1 MDKIKYF
8 RNMPVRAKIENIK
21 MRLGYK
27 KDITILDRVH
37 REELEKGIE
46 KGFALC
52 QPSGAFGRF
61 RIEEHFPDYIVLESG
76 QALKSKSLA
85 QLLKDS
91 NEVVLMASTVG
102 KRIVE
107 TIISEIEEGDASLAV
122 ILDSVAS
129 QTADAGLAWIV
140 RYINQQLAREGKI
153 LTKHRYSPG
162 YGDLHLFNQKILFD
176 LLKLEQLELALTEK
190 YMLVPE
196 KSVIAIA
203 GVERIEKYE

>member
-1 MDKIKYF
+1 MDKVKYF
-8 RNMPVRAKIENIK
+8 INMPVRASIEMIK

-27 KDITILDRVH
+27 KGTTVLDNIQ

-52 QPSGAFGRF
+52 QPRGAFGRF
-61 RIEEHFPDYIVLESG
+61 IIKEHQTDFIMLENG
-76 QALKSKSLA
+76 QVLKSNSLA
-85 QLLKDS
+85 RLLENSD
-91 NEVVLMASTVG
+91 EVVLMASTVG
-102 KRIVE
+102 KQIVDRIVY
-107 TIISEIEEGDASLAV
+107 EINEGDASLGV

-129 QTADAGLAWIV
+129 QTADAGLTWIV
-140 RYINQQLAREGKI
+140 RYINQHLYREGKR

-162 YGDLHLFNQKILFD
+162 YGDLPLENQKILFD
-176 LLKLEQLELALTEK
+176 LLKLEKLQLALTES

-203 GVERIEKYE
+203 GIERIDKCE